1 MPFRQNE
8 IPNKTPLSLIFEVIK
23 IESRNIKYLYIYAIF
38 SGIISLALPLG
49 IQTIIGYV
57 MAGRLNTSWF
67 FLSVLITLAVLLS
80 GVTRLAQISITES
93 IQRKLFLYFSIR
105 FKERILELKEKGEKM
120 TEQWESRTTYF
131 LDIVTLQKSLSK
143 LLVDFTGKLL
153 QAIFGLLL
161 LAVYHPLFI
170 AFGIV
175 MVFVLYWILRLT
187 WKRGFDTARYESN
200 FKFKTALS
208 LRNLWLNKNEDELPM
223 LDFRLNEYSVGR
235 TKHFGVVYRQAWLGV
250 ITKVIFT
257 AFLLI
262 IGSYLLVE
270 QSISLGQFLA
280 AEILIITL
288 LDAVEK
294 LILTVE
300 NLYDCG
306 ISMEK
311 LNVIQAETDDQ

>member
-1 MPFRQNE
+1 MPFKQNE
-8 IPNKTPLSLIFEVIK
+8 IRNRTPLSLIFDVIK

-38 SGIISLALPLG
+38 SGVISLALPLG

-67 FLSVLITLAVLLS
+67 FLSVLITMAVLLS
-80 GVTRLAQISITES
+80 GLTRMAQISITES
-93 IQRKLFLYFSIR
+93 IQRKLFLHFSIKFR
-105 FKERILELKEKGEKM
+105 DRILELKEKGVKM
-120 TEQWESRTTYF
+120 TEQWETRTTYF

-143 LLVDFTGKLL
+143 LLVDFTSKLL
-153 QAIFGLLL
+153 QAVFGLLL

-170 AFGIV
+170 AFGFI
-175 MVFVLYWILRLT
+175 MVFVIYWVLRLT

-200 FKFKTALS
+200 FKFKAALS

-223 LDFRLNEYSVGR
+223 LDFRLNEYSEGR
-235 TKHFGVVYRQAWLGV
+235 TIHFGVVYRQAWLGV
-250 ITKVIFT
+250 ITKVVFT
-257 AFLLI
+257 AFLLV

-311 LNVIQAETDDQ
+311 LNVIQAESDDQ

>member
-1 MPFRQNE
+1 MPFRQNP
-8 IPNKTPLSLIFEVIK
+8 IPSKTPLSLLFEVIK
-23 IESRNIKYLYIYAIF
+23 LESRNINYLYVYAIF

-80 GVTRLAQISITES
+80 GLTRLAQISITES
-93 IQRKLFLYFSIR
+93 IQRKLFLHFGMR
-105 FKERILELKEKGEKM
+105 FKERILDLKEKGIKM
-120 TEQWESRTTYF
+120 TEQLETRTTYF

-153 QAIFGLLL
+153 QAVFGLLL
-161 LAVYHPLFI
+161 LSIYHPLFI
-170 AFGIV
+170 AFGLILI
-175 MVFVLYWILRLT
+175 FVLYWVLRLT

-200 FKFKTALS
+200 FKFKTAMS
-208 LRNLWLNKNEDELPM
+208 IRNLWLNKNNDELPI
-223 LDFRLNEYSVGR
+223 LDFRMNEYSEGR

-257 AFLLI
+257 ALLLI

-311 LNVIQAETDDQ
+311 LNAIQAESDDQ

>member
-80 GVTRLAQISITES
+80 GITRLAQISITES
-93 IQRKLFLYFSIR
+93 IQRKLFLHFSIR
-105 FKERILELKEKGEKM
+105 FKDRILELKEKGEKM

-161 LAVYHPLFI
+161 LAIYHPLFI

-187 WKRGFDTARYESN
+187 WKRGFDTARY
-200 FKFKTALS
+200 
-208 LRNLWLNKNEDELPM
+208 
-223 LDFRLNEYSVGR
+223 
-235 TKHFGVVYRQAWLGV
+235 
-250 ITKVIFT
+250 
-257 AFLLI
+257 
-262 IGSYLLVE
+262 
-270 QSISLGQFLA
+270 
-280 AEILIITL
+280 
-288 LDAVEK
+288 
-294 LILTVE
+294 
-300 NLYDCG
+300 
-306 ISMEK
+306 
-311 LNVIQAETDDQ
+311 